1 MLTNTMGR
9 HCNFI
14 IGIIVLIF
22 IFVPAPVSSQIA
34 AGALHGIVR
43 DSQGRAVQGARVTIS
58 KAGIAAVTDEKGKF
72 TIQPA
77 PAGAAQ
83 VTVTAPGFYPQS
95 VTIDFAKT
103 SEFNLT
109 LARTVLVQ
117 QDISVEAP
125 RLEVPLAETPA
136 ATGIVGPGTLRG
148 LPRSVGAE
156 EVLAAIPGVKIDNQ
170 ANQERVHVS
179 IRGQGILTER
189 GIRGI
194 EVLLDGIPLND
205 PTGFAPDLFDVD
217 WGAVSEVDVV
227 RGPVGFLYGGGSSG
241 GVIDISTRSAGNDP
255 HGEVSALGGSNSFY
269 KGRTEYSQ
277 RFGEA
282 SVFFSG
288 ARAAGDGYRVHTR
301 FYGDNLYGK
310 VSFKVGRSLQLN
322 LIGSG
327 TGYFNQ
333 NPEGLNLQQVEEDPR
348 QPNPDALTFNEYQ
361 KTKRGTGALTGQWAL
376 AENQR
381 VSFSSYGRYT
391 HYDESVP
398 SSVDHQDI
406 GSPGGSA
413 QYDAE
418 LGSGSV
424 RHHLSLG
431 FDLDGQMTDDFR
443 HPNLGGGLQNSD
455 LLANQHITERRV
467 AGFATERMVI
477 GGKWSILAS
486 LRRDHISNELK
497 DYLQANGLDLSGQRK
512 FDRAT
517 ARVGVTFNPRKDTG
531 FYASWGQGFLPP
543 ATEELYANP
552 DALGGFNIHLVP
564 ATSWGVEGG
573 IRGYIRDRLF
583 YDAAVFH
590 LDTKNDFE
598 RYRIPTRPLETFY
611 GNAGE
616 TSRYGL
622 ETELRWIPTYRI
634 TLSGAYTY
642 SHFVYTQYVS
652 QNYPGDL
659 FGHWL
664 PNSPN
669 QQLYFDATFNLP
681 RDLTLSAGTQAYSRA
696 FIDPTNQAY
705 IDGYGLLNARASK
718 QWRCGKV
725 SCVFFVSGRNLT
737 ATRYIAFT
745 EPDPDGN
752 SYQPG
757 PRREVFGGLRLSF

>member
-1 MLTNTMGR
+1 
-9 HCNFI
+9 
-14 IGIIVLIF
+14 
-22 IFVPAPVSSQIA
+22 
-34 AGALHGIVR
+34 LHGVVQ
-43 DSQGRAVQGARVTIS
+43 DSQGRAVEGANVAIAKSGVT
-58 KAGIAAVTDEKGKF
+58 AVTNETGAF
-72 TIQPA
+72 TIHAA
-77 PAGAAQ
+77 PVGTAQ
-83 VTVTAPGFYPQS
+83 LTVVAPGFYPQTL
-95 VTIDFAKT
+95 TIDFSKT
-103 SEFNLT
+103 SELNLT

-117 QDISVEAP
+117 EEISVDAP
-125 RLEVPLAETPA
+125 RLELPLSETPA
-136 ATGIVGPGTLRG
+136 ATGVVGPETLRA
-148 LPRSVGAE
+148 LPRSVAAE
-156 EVLAAIPGVKIDNQ
+156 EVLAAVPGVKVDKQ

-179 IRGQGILTER
+179 MRGQGILSER

-217 WGAVSEVDVV
+217 WGGVSEVDVV

-241 GVIDISTRSAGNDP
+241 GVIDISTRNAGDDP
-255 HGEVSALGGSNSFY
+255 HGELSALGGSNGFY

-277 RFGEA
+277 RFGETSLFLSA
-282 SVFFSG
+282 

-301 FYGDNLYGK
+301 FYGNNLYGK
-310 VSFKVGRSLQLN
+310 LTFKFGRSLQLN

-333 NPEGLNLQQVEEDPR
+333 NPEGLNLQQVEQDPR

-361 KTKRGTGALTGQWAL
+361 KTKRGTGALTGQWTF
-376 AENQR
+376 AENQKI
-381 VSFSSYGRYT
+381 SFSSYGRYT

-413 QYDAE
+413 QYDAD

-424 RHHLSLG
+424 RHHLSVG
-431 FDLDGQMTDDFR
+431 FDLDAQMADDFR
-443 HPNLGGGLQNSD
+443 HPNLGGGLQSSD
-455 LLANQHITERRV
+455 LLANQHITERRI
-467 AGFATERMVI
+467 AGFVTERMMI

-486 LRRDHISNELK
+486 ARKDHISNELK
-497 DYLQANGLDLSGQRK
+497 DYLQANGLDLSGQRT

-517 ARVGVTFNPRKDTG
+517 GRIGVTFNPRRDTG

-552 DALGGFNIHLVP
+552 DALGGFNTHLVP

-573 IRGYIRDRLF
+573 IRGHIRDRLF

-598 RYRIPTRPLETFY
+598 RYRISSRPLETFY

-622 ETELRWIPTYRI
+622 ETEMRWIPTHLV

-642 SHFVYTQYVS
+642 SHFVYKQYVS
-652 QNYPGDL
+652 QNYPGNL
-659 FGHWL
+659 VGHWL

-681 RDLTLSAGTQAYSRA
+681 HDLTLSAGTQAYSRA

-718 QWRCGKV
+718 QWHCGKL
-725 SCVFFVSGRNLT
+725 SCTLFVSGRNLT
-737 ATRYIAFT
+737 ATNYIAFT

-757 PRREVFGGLRLSF
+757 PLREVFGGLRLSF

>member
-1 MLTNTMGR
+1 
-9 HCNFI
+9 
-14 IGIIVLIF
+14 V
-22 IFVPAPVSSQIA
+22 Q
-34 AGALHGIVR
+34 
-43 DSQGRAVQGARVTIS
+43 DSQGRAVQDASITIL
-58 KAGIAAVTDEKGKF
+58 KAGITAVTNDKGEFAIHPVPKELV
-72 TIQPA
+72 
-77 PAGAAQ
+77 Q
-83 VTVTAPGFYPQS
+83 VTVAAAGFYPQTLT
-95 VTIDFAKT
+95 VDLAKT
-103 SEFNLT
+103 SELNLI
-109 LARTVLVQ
+109 LARTVLVHEE
-117 QDISVEAP
+117 ISVEAP
-125 RLEVPLAETPA
+125 RLELPLAETPA
-136 ATGIVGPGTLRG
+136 ATSIVGPVSLRT
-148 LPRSVGAE
+148 LPRSVAAE
-156 EVLAAIPGVKIDNQ
+156 EVLAAVPGVKADNQ

-179 IRGQGILTER
+179 MRGQGILTEH

-194 EVLLDGIPLND
+194 EVLLDGVPLND

-241 GVIDISTRSAGNDP
+241 GVIDISTRSAGDEP

-277 RFGEA
+277 RFGGT
-282 SVFFSG
+282 SLFVST

-310 VSFKVGRSLQLN
+310 LSFKVGRSLQLN

-327 TGYFNQ
+327 TAYFNQ
-333 NPEGLNLQQVEEDPR
+333 NPEGLNLAQVEEDPR

-361 KTKRGTGALTGQWAL
+361 KTKRGTGALTGQWAF
-376 AENQR
+376 AENQKI
-381 VSFSSYGRYT
+381 SFSSYGRYT

-413 QYDAE
+413 QYDAD
-418 LGSGSV
+418 LGGGRV
-424 RHHLSLG
+424 KHHLSIG

-443 HPNLGGGLQNSD
+443 HPNLGGGQQNSE

-467 AGFATERMVI
+467 AGFLTERMVI

-486 LRRDHISNELK
+486 VREDHISNELK
-497 DYLQANGLDLSGQRK
+497 DYLQSGGFDLSGQRT
-512 FDRAT
+512 FDHAT
-517 ARVGVTFNPRKDTG
+517 GRVGVTFNPRKDTG

-552 DALGGFNIHLVP
+552 DALGGFNTHLVP
-564 ATSWGVEGG
+564 STSWGVEGG
-573 IRGYIRDRLF
+573 IRGYVRDRLF

-598 RYRIPTRPLETFY
+598 RYRITSRPLETFY

-622 ETELRWIPTYRI
+622 ESEVRWIPAHLM
-634 TLSGAYTY
+634 TLSCAYTY

-652 QNYPGDL
+652 RNYPGDL
-659 FGHWL
+659 VGHWL

-681 RDLTLSAGTQAYSRA
+681 HGLALSAGTQAYSRA

-705 IDGYGLLNARASK
+705 IDGYGLLNAWVSK
-718 QWRCGKV
+718 QWQKGKL
-725 SCVFFVSGRNLT
+725 SYTFFMTGRNLT
-737 ATRYIAFT
+737 ATNYIAFT

-757 PRREVFGGLRLSF
+757 PGREVFGGLRLSF